1 MMSLTDVPG
10 LTGIRRRLLA
20 ITRRLR
26 QAAKTEVYAFWRRRA
41 LRPTMVLYESF
52 AGNGMLCNPEAIF
65 RALLADPEFADVTHV
80 WVLASRRENPAV
92 AREFARSR
100 SVRFVRPGTFGYF
113 RALATA
119 GFLVN
124 NATFP
129 TEFGKRSGQ
138 VYLNTWHGTP
148 LKRMGFDIGDPAT
161 RVANVIRNLL
171 SADYLLSASPF
182 MTEHMYENA
191 HRLGNI
197 YSGRIIEEGY
207 PRIDRQFMAEPAAAA
222 VRAGLEA
229 GGLDLRGRR
238 IILYAPTWKGTS
250 FSRPEDD
257 ISELVSRIEELE
269 SLIDTTKYVVLLKTH
284 QVVHRFAADIPGLRD
299 RVVPNEIPSNVIL
312 GVTDML
318 VTDYSSIFF
327 DFLATGR
334 PIFFLAPD
342 LADYSG
348 YRGLYIEPEHWPGP
362 VVPSVGALAGA
373 INEFDHGGV
382 DDRVAANYRAM
393 QARFVA
399 REDGNATQRILDIV
413 FRGKPEG
420 YAVAPL
426 PGDGRQRILIAAG
439 SMRPGAIT
447 AELVALLDVID
458 HSRFDVSVIFPPL
471 RSRPVLDQQRLL
483 DPRVRQFA
491 RVGGMNG
498 SKLALARLRSTRAAA
513 AGSRTRRGTS
523 PVRNEL
529 RRHEL
534 WRDELWRDEWD
545 RCFGGAAFDFALD
558 FVGTSPFW
566 ASLMVQSP
574 GSERSIWLREDPA
587 STSAPETDTPG
598 GPEIAGIRPIY
609 DAFDR
614 LVSPSLSRHPALRE
628 VTVAEPLI
636 GGESIL
642 ARADLPVQRNEGDP
656 ALPDWLGRGG
666 FGDATG
672 ATRIFVSL
680 GRLSV
685 ENDPLRLVRAF
696 ALVNA
701 AAPTS
706 RLLVVGDGPLA
717 TILAAEVAARGLT
730 GVVALVGYRSNP
742 FPLLRRADCFVF
754 VAGSARNPR
763 VIAEARVLGLPV
775 VRVIGAEVGAAPL
788 SGILEVEPEDRA
800 IADGM
805 LEFLAGRVG
814 PSSIDW
820 VAHDDRAIE
829 SFYRAIG
836 GIPAIGTIR
845 DA

>member
-1 MMSLTDVPG
+1 MSLTDVPG

-20 ITRRLR
+20 MTRRLR

-65 RALLADPEFADVTHV
+65 RALLADPEFGDVTHV

-197 YSGRIIEEGY
+197 YRGRIIEEGY

-229 GGLDLRGRR
+229 GGLALRGRR

-312 GVTDML
+312 GVTDVL

-362 VVPSVGALAGA
+362 VVPSVGELAGA

-529 RRHEL
+529 

-566 ASLMVQSP
+566 ASLMLQSP
-574 GSERSIWLREDPA
+574 GSERSIWLRDDQAATP
-587 STSAPETDTPG
+587 SPETDTPG
-598 GPEIAGIRPIY
+598 RRGTDIAGIRSLY
-609 DAFDR
+609 DAYDR
-614 LVSPSLSRHPALRE
+614 LVSPSLSRHPSFRA
-628 VTVAEPLI
+628 VAVAEPVI

-642 ARADLPVQRNEGDP
+642 ARADLPVQRNDGDP
-656 ALPDWLGRGG
+656 ALPDWLGLDGSRE
-666 FGDATG
+666 ASG

-680 GRLSV
+680 GRLTA

-696 ALVNA
+696 ELVNA
-701 AAPTS
+701 AVPTS

-717 TILAAEVAARGLT
+717 SILAAEVAALGLT

-754 VAGSARNPR
+754 VSGSARNPR
-763 VIAEARVLGLPV
+763 VIGEARVLGLPV
-775 VRVIGAEVGAAPL
+775 VRVIGPEVGIAPR
-788 SGILEVEPEDRA
+788 SGTLEVAADDQA
-800 IADGM
+800 IAEGM

-820 VAHDDRAIE
+820 IAHDDHATE
-829 SFYRAIG
+829 TFYRAIG
-836 GIPAIGTIR
+836 AIPAIGATT